1 MSIRLWDPANVPLQA
16 LATVCDHFRMHI
28 QFPCV
33 IALTWR
39 LEDAQGQLIDELA
52 QPVEFFYG
60 GADLLERVEAA
71 VLDQT
76 VGFEAS
82 LHLEPEHAFG
92 DYNAALVFFEE
103 RSVFPGGIEIGMQ
116 FEGVPEGAVT
126 PNMPADVLYTVTEVY
141 PTHVVLDGNHPLA
154 GLALRLHLKVQGVR
168 TATADEVEAG
178 SVGQPAFSVLNAMPS
193 GQHLH

>member
-1 MSIRLWDPANVPLQA
+1 MSIRLCAPANVPLKA
-16 LATVCDHFRMHI
+16 HATVCDHFRMHI
-28 QFPCV
+28 QSPCV
-33 IALTWR
+33 VALTWR
-39 LEDAQGQLIDELA
+39 LEDAQGHLIDQLA

-60 GADLLERVEAA
+60 GADLLERVEDA
-71 VLDQT
+71 VLGET
-76 VGFEAS
+76 VGFEVS

-168 TATADEVEAG
+168 MATADEVEAG
-178 SVGQPAFSVLNAMPS
+178 SVGQPAFSVLNAMPP
-193 GQHLH
+193 GTHLH

>member
-1 MSIRLWDPANVPLQA
+1 M
-16 LATVCDHFRMHI
+16 CDHFPMQIHS
-28 QFPCV
+28 PCV
-33 IALTWR
+33 VALTWR

-60 GADLLERVEAA
+60 GSDLLEQVEAA

-92 DYNAALVFFEE
+92 DYDAALVFFEE
-103 RSVFPGGIEIGMQ
+103 RSVFPGSIEVGMQ
-116 FEGVPEGAVT
+116 FEGVPDGAVT
-126 PNMPADVLYTVTEVY
+126 PDMPEDVLYTVTEVY

-154 GLALRLHLKVQGVR
+154 GRALRIHLKVQEVR
-168 TATADEVEAG
+168 AATVDEIETG
-178 SVGQPAFSVLNAMPS
+178 TVGQPAFSVLNAMPP
-193 GQHLH
+193 GPHLH